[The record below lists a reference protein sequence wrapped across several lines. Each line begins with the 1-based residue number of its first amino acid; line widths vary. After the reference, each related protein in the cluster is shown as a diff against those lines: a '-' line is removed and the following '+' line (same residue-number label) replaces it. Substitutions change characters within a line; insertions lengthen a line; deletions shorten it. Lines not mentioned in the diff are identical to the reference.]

1 MTTSCFVEDIKIN
14 AILFRASRQ
23 NYFLINSDFITAYF
37 LFQAPKQIGRLLYLH
52 RRIGIILNKQKKGQ
66 AQQTNGCSFDKAFS
80 MSIYN
85 DRSYS
90 SVG

>member
-14 AILFRASRQ
+14 AMLFRASRQ

-37 LFQAPKQIGRLLYLH
+37 LFQAPKQIGRLLYLQ
-52 RRIGIILNKQKKGQ
+52 RRIGIILNKQKNEQ
-66 AQQTNGCSFDKAFS
+66 AQQTNGCYIDKAFS

-85 DRSYS
+85 NRSYS